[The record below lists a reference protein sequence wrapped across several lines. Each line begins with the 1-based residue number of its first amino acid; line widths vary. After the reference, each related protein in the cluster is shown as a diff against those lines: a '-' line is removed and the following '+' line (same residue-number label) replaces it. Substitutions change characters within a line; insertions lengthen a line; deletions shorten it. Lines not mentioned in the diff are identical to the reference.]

1 MVFNTAVAL
10 QVKEKQEACEEDLK
24 AAEPALEAAEKAL
37 DTLNRDNLSEL
48 KAFANPLPAIVD
60 ITAAVMVLFP
70 NKVFMTYCLVS
81 QGFASTNAFNIDP
94 TKHKDG

>member
-1 MVFNTAVAL
+1 MALTVELLRGVFNTVVAL

-70 NKVFMTYCLVS
+70 NKVFMT
-81 QGFASTNAFNIDP
+81 
-94 TKHKDG
+94 